1 MKPVRNASCL
11 WLLAAALL
19 FATAGC
25 GGNGS
30 DVPGEASAV
39 SRQGVLTSLSGLVIV
54 PRYGQSADSIGQLAD
69 LVGALCSAPEATV
82 LEAAR
87 SGWRRARDAWTTTEA
102 YRFGPAVER
111 RSVSLVGWW
120 PVAAERID
128 RTLAE
133 GKPATVETVRQ
144 FMPSNQ
150 RGMAAMERLLF
161 GEGSEGLSGPGSSAR
176 CEYLEAL
183 AAVAHE
189 EVEGIHRDWKGD
201 GQTPGHA
208 GFFDGSAASSL
219 HPREGE
225 AEVVRSL
232 VFMVRA
238 IANMR
243 LGAAL
248 GVDTDPDP
256 AAIPSGAAGH
266 SHEDLRRQLLG
277 ISEMYNGADGD
288 PSALGIGR
296 MVRQLS
302 PEVDDRMSAAIESA
316 AAAVDGV
323 PGSLESAIADNPQ
336 SVRDVYDS
344 FKELQRVLNTEVV
357 SLLGVSVGF
366 SDTDGDS

>member
-128 RTLAE
+128 PTVAE
-133 GKPATVETVRQ
+133 GKPVTVETVWQ
-144 FMPSNQ
+144 FMPSTQ
-150 RGMAAMERLLF
+150 RGIGAMERLLF
-161 GEGSEGLSGPGSSAR
+161 GEGSEGLSGSGSS
-176 CEYLEAL
+176 
-183 AAVAHE
+183 V
-189 EVEGIHRDWKGD
+189 
-201 GQTPGHA
+201 
-208 GFFDGSAASSL
+208 
-219 HPREGE
+219 
-225 AEVVRSL
+225 
-232 VFMVRA
+232 
-238 IANMR
+238 
-243 LGAAL
+243 
-248 GVDTDPDP
+248 
-256 AAIPSGAAGH
+256 
-266 SHEDLRRQLLG
+266 
-277 ISEMYNGADGD
+277 GADTWR
-288 PSALGIGR
+288 PWPR
-296 MVRQLS
+296 
-302 PEVDDRMSAAIESA
+302 
-316 AAAVDGV
+316 
-323 PGSLESAIADNPQ
+323 
-336 SVRDVYDS
+336 
-344 FKELQRVLNTEVV
+344 
-357 SLLGVSVGF
+357 
-366 SDTDGDS
+366 